1 MTTYSMKPIS
11 QPDPE
16 IFALL
21 EDLWQRHLPSTRER
35 LSLLQEA
42 VDMAV
47 AGTLDEEKR
56 NDAQTVAHKLSGNL
70 GMFGYKEAGE
80 IAGEIE
86 HHFKT
91 LVPSATHE
99 LSVYMQRLQAALA
112 NHI

>member
-1 MTTYSMKPIS
+1 MTPIS

-21 EDLWQRHLPSTRER
+21 EDLWRRHLPSTRER
-35 LSLLQEA
+35 LELLQEA

-56 NDAQTVAHKLSGNL
+56 NEAQSVAHKLAGNL

-80 IAGEIE
+80 IAAEIE
-86 HHFKT
+86 HHLKT
-91 LVPSATHE
+91 LVPSATLE
-99 LSVYMQRLQAALA
+99 LSSYMQRLQACLA
-112 NHI
+112 DHIA

>member
-1 MTTYSMKPIS
+1 MTTSPMTPIS

-16 IFALL
+16 IFELL
-21 EDLWQRHLPSTRER
+21 EELWRRHLPSTRER
-35 LSLLQEA
+35 LDLLQEA

-47 AGTLDEEKR
+47 AGTLDDEKR
-56 NDAQTVAHKLSGNL
+56 NEAQSVAHKLSGNL

-80 IAGEIE
+80 LAGEIE

-99 LSVYMQRLQAALA
+99 LNVYMQRLQAALA
-112 NHI
+112 DHI